1 MPKRATITTWLFP
14 PQTREVQVDEKWG
27 FVFKKEK
34 QCDRTCVADKD
45 KGDQWDHTAI
55 DAESRLIISV
65 VPGRR
70 TLASCVALIQAVKD
84 KTGGRTDMLFTS
96 DEHASYQTAIAKV
109 YKMPEPESTNEA
121 TEGESSTQSEDKLPP
136 DLCYATVRKTRE
148 KGRVIKIVIAL
159 VMGVVSL
166 LTGYLTRSKV
176 SKRVNTAFV
185 ERQNGTDRG
194 QNARKRRKTY
204 GFSKKLDV
212 HHAMTYFTL
221 YSYNFCWP
229 VRTLA
234 ISSDS
239 KKIQRTPAMAAGLT
253 DHIWSIEEWVTYPMI
268 MNSQ

>member
-1 MPKRATITTWLFP
+1 MPPRATTTTWLFP
-14 PQTREVQVDEKWG
+14 PQTREGQVDEKWG

-34 QCDRTCVADKD
+34 HCDRTQTVDKE

-55 DAESRLIISV
+55 DAENRLIISV

-70 TLASCVALIQAVKD
+70 TLASCVKVIQAVKD
-84 KTGGRTDMLFTS
+84 KTGGRTDLFFTS
-96 DEHASYQTAIAKV
+96 DEPSLYQTAIAKV
-109 YKMPEPESTNEA
+109 YKTAEPASTDPTDKAEESTA
-121 TEGESSTQSEDKLPP
+121 SENKLPP
-136 DLCYATVRKTRE
+136 DLCYATVRKTRK
-148 KGRVIKIVIAL
+148 KGRVIQIVIAL
-159 VMGVVSL
+159 VIGAMSL

-176 SKRVNTAFV
+176 SNTINTSFV

-194 QNARKRRKTY
+194 QNSRKRRKTY
-204 GFSKKLDV
+204 GFSKKRDV

-234 ISSDS
+234 MQNGQQKS
-239 KKIQRTPAMAAGLT
+239 QRTPAMAAGLT

>member
-1 MPKRATITTWLFP
+1 MNDNGRLNK
-14 PQTREVQVDEKWG
+14 KWG

-34 QCDRTCVADKD
+34 HCDRTCAADKD

-70 TLASCVALIQAVKD
+70 TLASCESVVQAVKD
-84 KTGGRTDMLFTS
+84 KTGARTDLLLTS
-96 DEHASYQTAIAKV
+96 DEHSSYQTAIAKV
-109 YKMPEPESTNEA
+109 YKVPEPASKDKAVDAKESTEPKN
-121 TEGESSTQSEDKLPP
+121 KLPP

-148 KGRVIKIVIAL
+148 KGRVVEIVIAL
-159 VMGVVSL
+159 VIGVVSL
-166 LTGYLTRSKV
+166 LRDYLTRSRV
-176 SKRVNTAFV
+176 SNTVNTAFV

-194 QNARKRRKTY
+194 QNSRKRRKTY

-234 ISSDS
+234 THNGSQ
-239 KKIQRTPAMAAGLT
+239 KVKRTPAMAAGLT